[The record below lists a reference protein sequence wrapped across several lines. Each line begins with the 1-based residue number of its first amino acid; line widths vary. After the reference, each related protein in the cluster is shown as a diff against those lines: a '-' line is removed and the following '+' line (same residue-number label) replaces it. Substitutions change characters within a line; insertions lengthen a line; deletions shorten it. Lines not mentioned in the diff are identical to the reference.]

1 MSLDSKSLSEIVF
14 SYSLDLSKL
23 KFKNKGHL
31 KERSFQKSL
40 DKLLESYGS
49 YGYQAYILFGNVQIR
64 RTTNFNGEYVL
75 YFPVKKIIS
84 EETIDIIFGDSPRYR
99 EIKESIDLINTY
111 VKNGKKGKIYLPQIL
126 EDPTRREAEIDAL
139 VIARGYDGKL
149 FLYNIELKGGLREN
163 KNDKRYK
170 KAHLQLFRSTDVLIN
185 ALLEKEIISRDSEFY
200 TFSTIYSRYK
210 NNKGKFGT
218 WYRTVYFFVYKGG
231 YLYAYYVNDEDKSIE
246 FQIPLS
252 GLEMKKYAN
261 YSKKDFESSM
271 KEGDIISYL
280 LGLGNHKNYK
290 KHR

>member
-49 YGYQAYILFGNVQIR
+49 YGYQAYILLGNVQIR

-84 EETIDIIFGDSPRYR
+84 EETIDIIFVDSPRYR

-200 TFSTIYSRYK
+200 TLVPYIQDIRIIK
-210 NNKGKFGT
+210 
-218 WYRTVYFFVYKGG
+218 
-231 YLYAYYVNDEDKSIE
+231 VNSELGIE
-246 FQIPLS
+246 LFISSYIKVDIFMHIMLT
-252 GLEMKKYAN
+252 MKIKV
-261 YSKKDFESSM
+261 
-271 KEGDIISYL
+271 
-280 LGLGNHKNYK
+280 
-290 KHR
+290 